1 MPRNQLIVKFPTLND
16 KRGDLSKKWYVEYF
30 YRIPGETV
38 PRKRRISEGLCTG
51 SHAERYANAERIIA
65 EITRQLKSP
74 DLFQMRPDEVTKV
87 LRDDVHTRPEADR
100 YAAYENRIK
109 AENLTAEFTEYMC
122 DAVSQKTHETYR
134 SKLHIFADW
143 CKANNVSITTGD
155 RQALLPFFQYL
166 ARERNL
172 TKRSIFKYKQI
183 LHSFFDWQIRQGLCV
198 SNPVTEI
205 PNYGKIADCAPA
217 PIDANDI
224 QRLKETIRKNDPC
237 LWLACCIQYYCAIRP
252 GTELRLLKVGD
263 INMGKMEIRIAPEN
277 AKNRSKAIVPMP
289 EEIAQMIQELGYMN
303 YPKEFYL
310 FGRYNIP
317 ASKPM
322 GKNTLRNRFNQY
334 RDDLKISKQIKFYSW
349 KHTGA
354 ISMVENGVSVWELQH
369 HMRHSS
375 ITTTEEYIR
384 QRASQAKR
392 AKDYLDR
399 I

>member
-1 MPRNQLIVKFPTLND
+1 
-16 KRGDLSKKWYVEYF
+16 
-30 YRIPGETV
+30 
-38 PRKRRISEGLCTG
+38 
-51 SHAERYANAERIIA
+51 
-65 EITRQLKSP
+65 
-74 DLFQMRPDEVTKV
+74 
-87 LRDDVHTRPEADR
+87 
-100 YAAYENRIK
+100 
-109 AENLTAEFTEYMC
+109 
-122 DAVSQKTHETYR
+122 
-134 SKLHIFADW
+134 
-143 CKANNVSITTGD
+143 
-155 RQALLPFFQYL
+155 
-166 ARERNL
+166 
-172 TKRSIFKYKQI
+172 
-183 LHSFFDWQIRQGLCV
+183 
-198 SNPVTEI
+198 
-205 PNYGKIADCAPA
+205 
-217 PIDANDI
+217 
-224 QRLKETIRKNDPC
+224 
-237 LWLACCIQYYCAIRP
+237 
-252 GTELRLLKVGD
+252 
-263 INMGKMEIRIAPEN
+263 MGKMEIQIAPEN

-289 EEIAQMIQELGYMN
+289 EEVAQMIQELGYMN

-334 RDDLKISKQIKFYSW
+334 RDDLNISKQIKFYSW